1 MVQIWMCILRP
12 RVWDDQKHQSIMMS
26 FHQKFI
32 VLNNGNKIPAIAII
46 GTGTRWFKNV
56 ETDATFSNSLV
67 EQIMYALELPG
78 IVHIDA
84 AEIYKTYPEVGKAL
98 SLTKKPRDE
107 IFLTDKYS
115 TQIKVSDS
123 PAAGLEVS
131 LKKMGTDYV
140 DLYLLHSPFV
150 SKEANGFTLEEA
162 WKDMEQLYK
171 AGKAKNIGVS
181 NFAVKDL
188 EKILKIA
195 EVKPQ
200 VNQIEFSPFLQN
212 QTPGIYKFCQDNNI
226 LLEAYSPLAPL
237 QKKTAQDDSKP
248 FFEYVKE
255 LSEKYFKSEAQ
266 IILRWVSKRGVLP
279 VTTSSKPQRISD
291 AQNLFSFDLT
301 AEEVDEITELG
312 LAHEPLRLYWNE
324 VYDKYNYAAQKV

>member
-1 MVQIWMCILRP
+1 
-12 RVWDDQKHQSIMMS
+12 MS
-26 FHQKFI
+26 FRQQFFT
-32 VLNNGNKIPAIAII
+32 LNNGNKIPAIAII
-46 GTGTRWFKNV
+46 GTGTRWYKNE

-67 EQIMYALELPG
+67 EQIVYALKLPG
-78 IVHIDA
+78 IIHIDA
-84 AEIYKTYPEVGKAL
+84 AEIYRTYPEVGKAL
-98 SLTKKPRDE
+98 SLTEKPRNA

-123 PAAGLEVS
+123 PAEGLDLA

-150 SKEANGFTLEEA
+150 SKEANGFSLEEA

-171 AGKAKNIGVS
+171 SGKAKNIGVS
-181 NFAVKDL
+181 NFAVEDL
-188 EKILKIA
+188 QRILKVA

-212 QTPGIYKFCQDNNI
+212 QTPGIYKFCQEHDI
-226 LLEAYSPLAPL
+226 LLEAYSPLGPL
-237 QKKTAQDDSKP
+237 QKKTAQDDSQP

-255 LSEKYFKSEAQ
+255 LSEKYIKSEAQ
-266 IILRWVSKRGVLP
+266 IILRWVTKRGVLP

-301 AEEVDEITELG
+301 AEEVDKITELG
-312 LAHEPLRLYWNE
+312 LEHEPLRLYWNKL
-324 VYDKYNYAAQKV
+324 YDKYNYAAQKV